1 MAGLNKTA
9 EKLLTA
15 LCRGGANL
23 TLDRKVFF
31 SRRYGR
37 VLTKYILRERDAMT
51 GRRTRLL
58 ETYKLGEVV
67 KLLAERYEESRAV
80 M

>member
-1 MAGLNKTA
+1 MPGLNKTA

-15 LCRGGANL
+15 LCHSGADV
-23 TLDRKVFF
+23 TLDRRVFF
-31 SRRYGR
+31 SRKYHR
-37 VLTKYILRERDAMT
+37 VMTKYIVKERDAET

-67 KLLAERYEESRAV
+67 KLLAKRYGEIRAV